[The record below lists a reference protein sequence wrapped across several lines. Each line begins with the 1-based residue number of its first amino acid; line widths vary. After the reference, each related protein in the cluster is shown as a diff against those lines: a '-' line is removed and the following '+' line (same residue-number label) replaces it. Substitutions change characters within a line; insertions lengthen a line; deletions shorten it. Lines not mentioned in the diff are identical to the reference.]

1 MFEFFFKYPAGAFAK
16 GTFVLL
22 GSWPKWALIL
32 AILAAAGLL
41 GWLIWRGRPQS
52 ARSLRGLKIAV
63 IWLLESLTLAVLL
76 LLLWEPAISVT
87 ALKPQQNIVAVL
99 IDDSRSMGVN
109 DAGKPREQAAMDVM
123 NNGLLQSL
131 QRRFQVRLYRLGNGV
146 ERIQNFSKIQA
157 NDPATQIGKGLRQLA
172 DEAATLPIGAVVL
185 LSDGADNTG
194 GIDLDTMTELQ
205 RRRLPVSTIGFGK
218 DQLTNDVELES
229 LDLPS
234 RTLPGSRLQAVA
246 TIRQNGFTDKRA
258 TLVVTG
264 GGSVLASKDI
274 KLRAGA
280 EQRESVEFNAA
291 KSGVQEI
298 EARVNLLPGETNT
311 RNNQLARVLSIDT
324 SQKRILYVEGEPRW
338 EFKFIRRAVE
348 DDPALQIVSMLR
360 TTQNKIYR
368 QGIQNQNEL
377 ADGFPSKTED
387 LFEYQAII
395 LGSIES
401 SFFTSAQQQSIKDF
415 VDRRGGGVLF
425 LGGRYSLADGGYNVA
440 PFTELLPVVLPGR
453 NDTFR
458 RDFVAAELTDAGR
471 DSLICRIENTAE
483 KSIDH
488 WEVLPY
494 LPNYQ
499 NPGTPK
505 PGATVLAR
513 VNAGG
518 SRIPL
523 LIIQNYGRGRTAVF
537 ATGGSW
543 RWRMQQPVGDTSQET
558 FWRQLL
564 RWTAGSTPSRVVV
577 STPNP
582 RVQDDGRI
590 DLRAEVRDKSYVP
603 VSDAAVQARVI
614 GPDGSAVTVP
624 LRPDPLVQGIYSA
637 QWTAPDQGSYV
648 AEVSA
653 TRVGTTLGSDVL
665 TFRREDGQA
674 ENFHREQ
681 NRELLQKLAEQTG
694 GRYYTPRDAHRLP
707 EEIAY
712 SEAGI
717 SSREIRDLWDMPAIF
732 LLLLVLRSTE
742 WLLRRHWGVV

>member
-1 MFEFFFKYPAGAFAK
+1 M
-16 GTFVLL
+16 LL
-22 GSWPKWALIL
+22 GSWPKWALVA
-32 AILAAAGLL
+32 AILGAASSLA
-41 GWLIWRGRPQS
+41 WLIWRGRPQP
-52 ARSLRGLKIAV
+52 ARSVRGLKTAA
-63 IWLLESLTLAVLL
+63 IWFLQSLTLAVLL

-87 ALKPQQNIVAVL
+87 ALKPQQNIVAVV
-99 IDDSRSMGVN
+99 IDDSRSMAVN
-109 DAGKPREQAAMDVM
+109 DAGKPREQAALDIL

-146 ERIQNFSKIQA
+146 ERIQNLAKVQA
-157 NDPATQIGKGLRQLA
+157 SDPATQIGKGLRQLA
-172 DEAATLPIGAVVL
+172 DEAATLPVGAVVL
-185 LSDGADNTG
+185 LSDGADNAG
-194 GIDLDTMTELQ
+194 GIDLDTMSELQ

-218 DQLTNDVELES
+218 DQLTDDIELEG

-234 RTLPGSRLQAVA
+234 RTLPGSRLQAVV
-246 TIRQNGFTDKRA
+246 TIRQNGFTNKRA
-258 TLVVTG
+258 TLVITG

-298 EARVNLLPGETNT
+298 EARVDLLPGETNT

-324 SQKRILYVEGEPRW
+324 TQKRILYVEGEPRW

-348 DDPALQIVSMLR
+348 GDPALQIASMMR
-360 TTQNKIYR
+360 TTQNKFYY

-377 ADGFPSKTED
+377 ADGFPSKPED

-395 LGSIES
+395 LGSVES
-401 SFFTSAQQQSIKDF
+401 AFFTTAQQQSIKDF
-415 VDRRGGGVLF
+415 VDRRGGGLLF
-425 LGGRYSLADGGYNVA
+425 LGGRYSLADGGYNIP
-440 PFTELLPVVLPGR
+440 PFSELLPVVLPAR
-453 NDTFR
+453 NDTFKR
-458 RDFVAAELTDAGR
+458 EFVAAELTDAGR
-471 DSLICRIENTAE
+471 DSLICRIENTPE

-499 NPGTPK
+499 NPGAPK

-518 SRIPL
+518 NRIPL
-523 LIIQNYGRGRTAVF
+523 LITQNYGRGRTAVF

-590 DLRAEVRDKSYVP
+590 DLRAEVRDKSYLP
-603 VSDAAVQARVI
+603 ISDAAVEARVI
-614 GPDGSAVTVP
+614 SPDGSAAVVL
-624 LRPDPLVQGIYSA
+624 LRPDPLAQGIYSA

-648 AEVSA
+648 AEVTA
-653 TRVGTTLGSDVL
+653 TRASAKLGSDVL

-681 NRELLQKLAEQTG
+681 NRELLQKLAQQTG
-694 GRYYTPRDAHRLP
+694 GQYYTPREAHRLP
-707 EEIAY
+707 QEIAY

-717 SSREIRDLWDMPAIF
+717 TSREIRDLWDMPAIF
-732 LLLLVLRSTE
+732 LLLIALRSTE
-742 WLLRRHWGVV
+742 WLLRRRWGVV